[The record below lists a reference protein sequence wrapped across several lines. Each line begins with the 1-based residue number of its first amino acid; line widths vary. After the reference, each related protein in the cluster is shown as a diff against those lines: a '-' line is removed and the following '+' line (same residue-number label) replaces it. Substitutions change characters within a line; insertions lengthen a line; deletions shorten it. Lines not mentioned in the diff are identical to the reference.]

1 MIRER
6 YGEGINVDAIPLDDA
21 ATYKLYERGDTVGVF
36 QFESS
41 NLRPWLERL
50 HPREFDD
57 LIAIN
62 ALYRPGPMDYLPLY
76 CAKKNGEEAITYE
89 LPEMEEFLC
98 DYIPYIEGDDDMLP
112 FIKSRSCSY
121 QESWLDSL
129 KLKLICYVDLSLKE
143 RRSYL
148 QNNVSSSSMEESLRV
163 FRKKYSVEYGMTG

>member
-1 MIRER
+1 M
-6 YGEGINVDAIPLDDA
+6 V
-21 ATYKLYERGDTVGVF
+21 
-36 QFESS
+36 
-41 NLRPWLERL
+41 
-50 HPREFDD
+50 
-57 LIAIN
+57 
-62 ALYRPGPMDYLPLY
+62 
-76 CAKKNGEEAITYE
+76 
-89 LPEMEEFLC
+89 
-98 DYIPYIEGDDDMLP
+98 LP